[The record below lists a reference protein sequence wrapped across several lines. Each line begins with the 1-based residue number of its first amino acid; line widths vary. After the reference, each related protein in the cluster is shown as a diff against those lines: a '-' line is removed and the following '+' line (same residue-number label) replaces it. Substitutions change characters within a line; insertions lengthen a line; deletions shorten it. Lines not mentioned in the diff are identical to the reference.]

1 MIDQLIAA
9 GRYEDALRLLKDS
22 NDEVHMYQKILCL
35 YSLKRLNEARI
46 ECEIL
51 KEYAEKNYYDVIA
64 IYVTILI
71 EMNSIEEAKH
81 VLEEELSM
89 PYIPGKYENI
99 FNETYDELLKKGHE
113 NARNINFFD
122 TISDEDLAGQLLVS
136 NEKEITLLLLEQLEQ
151 RNIRRFIPALKEF
164 LLDENKERIFKT
176 IILESL
182 YDQNVNMEFELKD
195 KGELIKVNPVNCTPV
210 MELECAGKVFEI
222 IDKEIGNK
230 DISFSEY
237 CEEVLMGY
245 LGNIYPNSI
254 EDSHISLVASAIII
268 YVASLMN
275 SATDYESL
283 LIEKYKLNEKDVE
296 KTLAKLENMM
306 IL

>member
-35 YSLKRLNEARI
+35 YSLKRLNAARI

-136 NEKEITLLLLEQLEQ
+136 NEKEITLLL
-151 RNIRRFIPALKEF
+151 F
-164 LLDENKERIFKT
+164 L
-176 IILESL
+176 
-182 YDQNVNMEFELKD
+182 
-195 KGELIKVNPVNCTPV
+195 P
-210 MELECAGKVFEI
+210 
-222 IDKEIGNK
+222 
-230 DISFSEY
+230 SF
-237 CEEVLMGY
+237 
-245 LGNIYPNSI
+245 
-254 EDSHISLVASAIII
+254 D
-268 YVASLMN
+268 
-275 SATDYESL
+275 
-283 LIEKYKLNEKDVE
+283 
-296 KTLAKLENMM
+296 
-306 IL
+306 